1 MEWENQL
8 IQELQW
14 SNKISNKASKELV
27 AQEIAGL
34 AKDGDVIGAGSGS
47 TVYLTLFALAQ
58 RVKQESLHI
67 EVIPASAEI
76 SMSCIQ
82 LGIPQTTLWNKRPD
96 WAFDGADEV
105 DPERSLIKGRGG
117 AMFKEKLLIKSS
129 GKTYIIVDESKL
141 VSKLGSKYPIPVEV
155 FPHAL
160 SHVENEIRLLGA
172 SKISLR
178 LAERKDGP
186 VFTENGN
193 FILDIHL
200 SNIVPDLE
208 QKLKAITGV
217 IENGLFI
224 GYDIT
229 VLMANR

>member
-1 MEWENQL
+1 MEWKNRL
-8 IQELQW
+8 IKELQW
-14 SNKISNKASKELV
+14 SNKINNKASKELV

-58 RVKQESLHI
+58 RVQKESLHI
-67 EVIPASAEI
+67 EIIPASAEI
-76 SMSCIQ
+76 SMTCTR
-82 LGIPQTTLWNKRPD
+82 LGLPQTTLWNKHPD
-96 WAFDGADEV
+96 WTFDGADEV
-105 DPERSLIKGRGG
+105 DPQNNLIKGRGG

-129 GKTYIIVDESKL
+129 GKNYIIVDESKI
-141 VSKLGSKYPIPVEV
+141 VSQLGSRHPIPVEV

-160 SHVENEIRLLGA
+160 TYVENEIRLLGV
-172 SKISLR
+172 SEISLR
-178 LAERKDGP
+178 FAEGKDGP

-193 FILDIHL
+193 FILDIHFE
-200 SNIVPDLE
+200 NITPDLE

-217 IENGLFI
+217 IESGLFI

-229 VLMANR
+229 VLMANH

>member
-67 EVIPASAEI
+67 EIIPASAEI
-76 SMSCIQ
+76 SMACIQ
-82 LGIPQTTLWNKRPD
+82 LGLPQTTLWNKRPD
-96 WAFDGADEV
+96 WTFDGADEV
-105 DPERSLIKGRGG
+105 DPQNNLIKGRGG

-129 GKTYIIVDESKL
+129 GKTYIIIDESKL

-217 IENGLFI
+217 IESGLFI

>member
-1 MEWENQL
+1 M
-8 IQELQW
+8 
-14 SNKISNKASKELV
+14 A
-27 AQEIAGL
+27 
-34 AKDGDVIGAGSGS
+34 
-47 TVYLTLFALAQ
+47 
-58 RVKQESLHI
+58 
-67 EVIPASAEI
+67 
-76 SMSCIQ
+76 CIQ
-82 LGIPQTTLWNKRPD
+82 LGLPQTTLWNKRPD
-96 WAFDGADEV
+96 WTFDGADEV
-105 DPERSLIKGRGG
+105 DPQ
-117 AMFKEKLLIKSS
+117 KLLIKSS
-129 GKTYIIVDESKL
+129 GKTYIIIDESKL

-178 LAERKDGP
+178 LAEGKDGP

-217 IENGLFI
+217 IESGLFI

>member
-14 SNKISNKASKELV
+14 SNKISNKANKELA

-34 AKDGDVIGAGSGS
+34 AKDSDAIGAGSGS

-67 EVIPASAEI
+67 EIIPASAEI
-76 SMSCIQ
+76 SMACIQ
-82 LGIPQTTLWNKRPD
+82 LGLPQTTLWNKRPD
-96 WAFDGADEV
+96 WTFDGADEV
-105 DPERSLIKGRGG
+105 DPQNNLIKGRGG

-129 GKTYIIVDESKL
+129 GKTYIIIDESKL

-217 IENGLFI
+217 IESGLFI

>member
-1 MEWENQL
+1 MINMNLKKEAGY
-8 IQELQW
+8 
-14 SNKISNKASKELV
+14 KAAEYVTDGDILGLGTGSTTHYFIEAVGKR
-27 AQEIAGL
+27 IADEGINVMGIPTSFQSLLL
-34 AKDGDVIGAGSGS
+34 AKQWNIPVTSLEEHDID
-47 TVYLTLFALAQ
+47 LA
-58 RVKQESLHI
+58 V
-67 EVIPASAEI
+67 
-76 SMSCIQ
+76 
-82 LGIPQTTLWNKRPD
+82 
-96 WAFDGADEV
+96 DGADEV
-105 DPERSLIKGRGG
+105 DPHNNLIKGRGG

-178 LAERKDGP
+178 LAEGKDGP
-186 VFTENGN
+186 VFTESGN

-217 IENGLFI
+217 IESGLFI

>member
-34 AKDGDVIGAGSGS
+34 AKDGDAIGAGSGS

-67 EVIPASAEI
+67 EIIPTSAEI
-76 SMSCIQ
+76 SMTCIQ
-82 LGIPQTTLWNKRPD
+82 LGLPQTTLWNKRPD
-96 WAFDGADEV
+96 WTFDGADEV
-105 DPERSLIKGRGG
+105 DPHNNLIKGRGG

-172 SKISLR
+172 SKSAYVLQKEKTVRYLPKTVISFL
-178 LAERKDGP
+178 
-186 VFTENGN
+186 T
-193 FILDIHL
+193 FI
-200 SNIVPDLE
+200 S
-208 QKLKAITGV
+208 AT
-217 IENGLFI
+217 LFLI
-224 GYDIT
+224 W
-229 VLMANR
+229 NRN

>member
-67 EVIPASAEI
+67 EIIPASAEI
-76 SMSCIQ
+76 SMTCIQ
-82 LGIPQTTLWNKRPD
+82 LGLPQTTLWNKRPD
-96 WAFDGADEV
+96 WTFDGADEV
-105 DPERSLIKGRGG
+105 DPHNNLIKGRGG

-141 VSKLGSKYPIPVEV
+141 VSKRGANTPYRWKY
-155 FPHAL
+155 FHML
-160 SHVENEIRLLGA
+160 SPMWKTRYAYWELQKSAYVLQKEKTVRYLPKA
-172 SKISLR
+172 VISFL
-178 LAERKDGP
+178 
-186 VFTENGN
+186 T
-193 FILDIHL
+193 FI
-200 SNIVPDLE
+200 S
-208 QKLKAITGV
+208 AT
-217 IENGLFI
+217 LFLI
-224 GYDIT
+224 W
-229 VLMANR
+229 NRN

>member
-34 AKDGDVIGAGSGS
+34 AKDGDAIGAGSGS

-67 EVIPASAEI
+67 EIIPASAEI
-76 SMSCIQ
+76 SMTCIQ
-82 LGIPQTTLWNKRPD
+82 LGLPQTTLWNKRPD
-96 WAFDGADEV
+96 WTFDGADEV
-105 DPERSLIKGRGG
+105 DPHNNLIKGRGG
-117 AMFKEKLLIKSS
+117 AMFKE
-129 GKTYIIVDESKL
+129 TYIIVDESKL

-178 LAERKDGP
+178 LAEGKDGP

-217 IENGLFI
+217 IESGLFI